1 MKYLV
6 FYNLLIR
13 IYINRIENRITFRI
27 KSGYYLK
34 LLTVETKKLVESTK
48 SNINKDKNCEYL
60 PHF

>member
-60 PHF
+60 PDF

>member
-48 SNINKDKNCEYL
+48 SNINKDKNYEYL